1 MKILSFNV
9 NGIRA
14 CVKKSLIDDLRMIDA
29 DVICLQETK
38 ATPEQVREA
47 LTPLEGY
54 YVEAYGAEKR
64 GYSGTAVL
72 SKKEALK
79 VSRGIGVEA
88 HDHEGR
94 VITTEWP
101 SFYIINVYVPNAS
114 SGLKRLPYRTQ
125 LWDVEFLSYL
135 KKLERHKPIVL
146 CGDLNVCHRPIDIK
160 NDKSNYN
167 KSPGYTQAEIDG
179 MDRMIESGF
188 VDTFRVF
195 HPHEVKYSWWS
206 YRAHARPR
214 NIGWRLDYFLVSQ
227 SLISRVKSSEIY
239 NDIYG
244 SDHCPVALEIH

>member
-1 MKILSFNV
+1 LKILSFNV

-14 CVKKSLIDDLRMIDA
+14 CVKKSLIDDLRTIDA

-54 YVEAYGAEKR
+54 HIEAYGAEKR

-72 SKKEALK
+72 SKKEALN

-88 HDHEGR
+88 HDQEGR

-125 LWDVEFLSYL
+125 LWDVDFLRYL
-135 KKLERHKPIVL
+135 KKLEHHKPVVL

-160 NDKSNYN
+160 NAKSNYN

-179 MDRMIESGF
+179 MDRMIQSGF
-188 VDTFRVF
+188 IDTFRSL
-195 HPHEVKYSWWS
+195 HPDEVKYSWWS
-206 YRAHARPR
+206 YRSNARPR

-227 SLISRVKSSEIY
+227 SLTSRVKSSEIY
-239 NDIYG
+239 NDING